1 MQPFAS
7 FFDDAAIFPP
17 GNASMDVAV
26 PQHEDYANAWFADLV
41 GPFVITDTRLAEA
54 QTELANHVGQTLD
67 VSVIP
72 TGGVA
77 SISPVLDSVAGDP
90 RLSLS
95 SVEVPVL
102 KADDVIAAAASVHE
116 LCGAVPN
123 YVEIGWSADW
133 DAAAERITG
142 TSSRLKIRTG
152 GTTADAFPT
161 SEQLAEAII
170 AAIRHG
176 VPFKCTAGL
185 HQGIR
190 HIDDQ
195 GFAHHGFLNILLATL
210 SDNET
215 DIVSTLNRD
224 DHRIVEEFV
233 SLSDYDIGLAR
244 SRFVSFGTC
253 SVVEPIEDLIH
264 HGLLKEN

>member
-17 GNASMDVAV
+17 GSASMDVAV

-41 GPFVITDTRLAEA
+41 GPFVITDIRLAEA
-54 QTELANHVGQTLD
+54 QAELAKHVGQTLD

-72 TGGVA
+72 TSGVDA
-77 SISPVLDSVAGDP
+77 IAPTLDAVAGDP

-102 KADDVIAAAASVHE
+102 KADDVLAAAASVHE
-116 LCGAVPN
+116 VCGLVPS
-123 YVEIGWSADW
+123 YVEIGWSTDW
-133 DAAAERITG
+133 DSAAERLSG

-152 GTTADAFPT
+152 GTTAEAFPT
-161 SEQLAEAII
+161 SDQLAEAII

-190 HIDDQ
+190 HVDEQ
-195 GFAHHGFLNILLATL
+195 GFIHHGFLNILLAAL
-210 SDNET
+210 SDDEA

-224 DHRIVEEFV
+224 DDRIVEEFA
-233 SLSDYDIGLAR
+233 SLSEHDVALAR

-253 SVVEPIEDLIH
+253 SVLEPIEDLIH
-264 HGLLKEN
+264 QGLLEEK